1 MKPLRKVVVTG
12 IGIASPAGY
21 TLEENYQAWRSGRNC
36 FTEITR
42 FNTFGSSV
50 VYAGD
55 CAAPDAKKLPD
66 RKVQKILRRKDIIS
80 LLCTI
85 DAAAHAGIKKG
96 SIDPE
101 RFGMYVGAGSTQIGD
116 LTPYFTLVAECA
128 NLDDGTF
135 DSAKFGAKLMELV
148 NPLVVLQTLMNNAL
162 CFGTMTLDIRGV
174 NSNFMDFHVAGLRAI
189 GEAFRSIAYGRAD
202 AVIAGGVAGPVEPF
216 QLAEGIHSGYLA
228 KTKDL
233 KIPVSE
239 VVRPWDQNRMGA
251 VLSEGSAYL
260 VLEEE
265 SHAVA
270 RGANILARIQGYQLA
285 SDGSFDF
292 TSQSE
297 GSGLA
302 RSMDG
307 ALIEAGLKAQDVG
320 FVVGHGNG
328 SKYADSSEAKSYT
341 KFFGDFGRKLP
352 LVSNKSCLGDMCE
365 AGGAVGVILALE
377 SIAKGEIPPTFNF
390 KSGDAYSGLLSIKPE
405 PQKILNKTALITSR
419 NFVGLSASLIV
430 TSA

>member
-1 MKPLRKVVVTG
+1 MSSDRKVVITG

-21 TLEENYQAWRSGRNC
+21 TLQENYDVWRTGRNC
-36 FTEITR
+36 FSEITR
-42 FNTFGSSV
+42 FNTVGSSV
-50 VYAGD
+50 LYSGD
-55 CAAPDAKKLPD
+55 CPAPDAKKLPD

-85 DAAAHAGIKKG
+85 DTAASAGIVKG

-128 NLDDGTF
+128 DLDTGTF
-135 DSAKFGAKLMELV
+135 DSARFGAKLMELV

-174 NSNFMDFHVAGLRAI
+174 NNNFMDFHVAGLRAV
-189 GEAFRSIAYGRAD
+189 GEGFRSIATGRAD

-233 KIPVSE
+233 NIPVSE
-239 VVRPWDQNRMGA
+239 VVRPWDKNRMGS
-251 VLSEGSAYL
+251 VLSEGSAYV

-265 SHAVA
+265 KHAAA
-270 RGANILARIQGYQLA
+270 RGAKILARVEGYHLA

-292 TSQSE
+292 TSQSDAT
-297 GSGLA
+297 GLA
-302 RSMDG
+302 RSMKG
-307 ALIEAGLKAQDVG
+307 ALSQAGLQQTDLG
-320 FVVGHGNG
+320 FLVGHGNG
-328 SKYADSSEAKSYT
+328 SRYADGAEAKCYAE
-341 KFFGDFGRKLP
+341 FFGDFAGKLP
-352 LVSNKSCLGDMCE
+352 LVSNKSPLGDMCE
-365 AGGAVGVILALE
+365 AGGVVGTILAIE
-377 SIAKGEIPPTFNF
+377 SMDKGEVPPTFNF
-390 KSGDAYSGLLSIKPE
+390 KEGDAYSQQLSIKAE
-405 PQKILNKTALITSR
+405 PQKIRNKKALITSR
-419 NFVGLSASLIV
+419 NFVGLSASLVIG
-430 TSA
+430 AA

>member
-1 MKPLRKVVVTG
+1 MKKDRKVVVTG
-12 IGIASPAGY
+12 LGIASPAGY
-21 TLEENYQAWRSGRNC
+21 TLEENYNAWRSGRNC

-55 CAAPDAKKLPD
+55 CAAPDVKKLPD
-66 RKVQKILRRKDIIS
+66 RKIQKILRRKDIIS

-85 DAAAHAGIKKG
+85 DAANNAGIKKG

-128 NLDDGTF
+128 NLEDGTF
-135 DSAKFGAKLMELV
+135 DSAKFGAKLMDLV

-189 GEAFRSIAYGRAD
+189 GEAYRSIAYDRAD

-265 SHAVA
+265 KHA
-270 RGANILARIQGYQLA
+270 RGGLNLVRPTKILFSLCAHVFLQFAPPSSSYKFSPTI
-285 SDGSFDF
+285 FIV
-292 TSQSE
+292 T
-297 GSGLA
+297 
-302 RSMDG
+302 RS
-307 ALIEAGLKAQDVG
+307 
-320 FVVGHGNG
+320 
-328 SKYADSSEAKSYT
+328 
-341 KFFGDFGRKLP
+341 
-352 LVSNKSCLGDMCE
+352 
-365 AGGAVGVILALE
+365 
-377 SIAKGEIPPTFNF
+377 PTFTT
-390 KSGDAYSGLLSIKPE
+390 S
-405 PQKILNKTALITSR
+405 ITSVHHR
-419 NFVGLSASLIV
+419 TCHPQPIH
-430 TSA
+430 TSFQVA

>member
-1 MKPLRKVVVTG
+1 MRELRKVVITG
-12 IGIASPAGY
+12 LGIASPAGY
-21 TLEENYQAWRSGRNC
+21 TLEENYQAWRTGRNC

-55 CAAPDAKKLPD
+55 CAAPDLKKLPD
-66 RKVQKILRRKDIIS
+66 RKIQKILRRKDVIS
-80 LLCTI
+80 LLCTLE
-85 DAAAHAGIKKG
+85 AANNAGIQKG
-96 SIDPE
+96 MINPE

-135 DSAKFGAKLMELV
+135 DSAKFGAKLMDLV

-162 CFGTMTLDIRGV
+162 CFGTMTLDLRGV

-189 GEAFRSIAYGRAD
+189 GEAYRSIAYDRAD

-233 KIPVSE
+233 QIPVSE
-239 VVRPWDQNRMGA
+239 VVRPWDQKRMGA

-265 SHAVA
+265 KHAIA
-270 RGANILARIQGYQLA
+270 RGANIIARIEGYKLA
-285 SDGSFDF
+285 SDGTFDF

-302 RSMDG
+302 RSMQG
-307 ALIEAGLKAQDVG
+307 ALSEAGLKAKDLG
-320 FVVGHGNG
+320 FLVGHGNG
-328 SKYADSSEAKSYT
+328 SKYADGSESKSYAD
-341 KFFGDFGRKLP
+341 FFGDFASKIP

-377 SIAKGEIPPTFNF
+377 SMAKGEIPPTFNF
-390 KSGDAYSGLLSIKPE
+390 GNGDAHSSKLSIKAE

-430 TSA
+430 SAA